1 MNIDIFGP
9 LYAELTIKKGI
20 VFGIIMGIC
29 FGVGLLLGMTAY
41 NLNEKPLST
50 DQLVLFKMV
59 LQDHPEMHSL
69 VRYFY
74 KDHKITQGEFEQILW
89 ALNSEEILDGLMER
103 PPGKL
108 RLLEYDGG
116 I

>member
-1 MNIDIFGP
+1 MKSK
-9 LYAELTIKKGI
+9 LTAITTGI
-20 VFGIIMGIC
+20 G
-29 FGVGLLLGMTAY
+29 FGVGLLLGMAAY

-50 DQLVLFKMV
+50 DQLVLFKMM

-74 KDHKITQGEFEQILW
+74 KDHKITQREFEQILW